1 MPINHKKIKKKP
13 TSKRRRKSIRI
24 NILNVKILSY
34 LMWPEYTNNV
44 MRQSKYQTESNLNR
58 N

>member
-1 MPINHKKIKKKP
+1 MPINHKKIKKKT

-34 LMWPEYTNNV
+34 LMCPEYTNNV

>member
-1 MPINHKKIKKKP
+1 MPINHKKIKKKT

-24 NILNVKILSY
+24 NMLNVKILSY